1 MRGGVGMSND
11 KPLKRYGPACLDTT
25 LNDGDSLNLFMEEV
39 SGGLYID
46 EDELRG
52 RLKGLMNAARSREEL
67 DAYKRVL
74 ELIDEP
80 NW

>member
-1 MRGGVGMSND
+1 MSD
-11 KPLKRYGPACLDTT
+11 KPLKRYGPSCPDQP
-25 LNDGDSLNLFMEEV
+25 LNDGGTLNLTMEEV

-46 EDELRG
+46 EDELRS

-74 ELIDEP
+74 VLIDEP

>member
-1 MRGGVGMSND
+1 MNTNRT
-11 KPLKRYGPACLDTT
+11 LKRYGPTIADCTFYDGDT
-25 LNDGDSLNLFMEEV
+25 LNPIMEEV
-39 SGGLYID
+39 SGGLYIN
-46 EDELRG
+46 EDELRD

-67 DAYKRVL
+67 DAYKRVM